1 MSIPLPTTEPISVFA
16 GDFITWQKTLAD
28 YPAPTYSL
36 SYRLLGSGEALTIST
51 TASGTDHLIEYP
63 GASSTDPVVVGSDS
77 WAAGFYTLTPIVT
90 EVATSRRVTLP
101 ALPLTVYANPATAS
115 AADTRSHAR
124 KVLEAVEAVIEGRA
138 STDQKRVRVNSGGLD
153 QDLERVPVKE
163 LLDLRAYYKS
173 LVTKEEAFAR
183 GDNTGS
189 FMTVPFSFGGR
200 R

>member
-16 GDFITWQKTLAD
+16 GDFITWLKTLAD

-63 GASSTDPVVVGSDS
+63 GASSTNPVVVGSDS

-101 ALPLTVYANPATAS
+101 ALPLTVLANPDTAT

-124 KVLEAVEAVIEGRA
+124 KVLDAVEAVIEGRA
-138 STDQKRVRVNSGGLD
+138 STDQKRVKVNSGGID
-153 QDLERVPVKE
+153 QDLERVPVSE
-163 LLDLRAYYKS
+163 LLALRSRY
-173 LVTKEEAFAR
+173 KEEVMREESSAR
-183 GDNTGS
+183 GKSG
-189 FMTVPFSFGGR
+189 GGR
-200 R
+200 ILMRL